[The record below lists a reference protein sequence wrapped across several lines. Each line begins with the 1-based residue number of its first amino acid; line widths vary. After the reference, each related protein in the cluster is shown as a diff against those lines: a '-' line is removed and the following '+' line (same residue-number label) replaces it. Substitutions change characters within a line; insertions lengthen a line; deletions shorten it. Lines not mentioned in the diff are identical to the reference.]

1 MEFYKLWKTRGG
13 LIGVN
18 KLTLGDLIRIQFV
31 LLLLIMILVA
41 VAIAFVPM
49 ILFGLYI
56 ILMFALDGG
65 DESVRL
71 RLGVNVLTVVTT
83 IYFLLDFH
91 FGWYSHFIL
100 ASSMYAETYDAI
112 AIRNVSICLMSIAT
126 FFVGHELYRVGQSR
140 LIRVGIFLVFL
151 FFGFKFTNKISTAIV
166 MNVTTQYNDA
176 ELEQERYDL
185 KIWDEQNTTTDEER
199 LQKQIDDLQK
209 QKEKEQELKDFD
221 KNFARDYL

>member
-1 MEFYKLWKTRGG
+1 MEFYKLWRTRGG

-31 LLLLIMILVA
+31 LLILVMILIA
-41 VAIAFVPM
+41 VAIAFVPI

-71 RLGVNVLTVVTT
+71 RLGVNVLTVVFT

-91 FGWYSHFIL
+91 FGWYSHFL
-100 ASSMYAETYDAI
+100 LGSSMYAETYDAI
-112 AIRNVSICLMSIAT
+112 AIRNVSVGLMSIAT
-126 FFVGHELYRVGQSR
+126 FFIGHEIYRASANR
-140 LIRVGIFLVFL
+140 LARVGIFLVFL
-151 FFGFKFTNKISTAIV
+151 FFGFKFTNSISTAIIT
-166 MNVTTQYNDA
+166 NVITQYNDA
-176 ELEQERYDL
+176 ELEQERHDL
-185 KIWDEQNTTTDEER
+185 KIWDEQNTTTEEER
-199 LQKQIDDLQK
+199 LQKKIDKLEK
-209 QKEKEQELKDFD
+209 EKEKEQELKDFD

>member
-31 LLLLIMILVA
+31 LLLLVMILVA

-49 ILFGLYI
+49 ILFGLYV
-56 ILMFALDGG
+56 ILMLSLDGG

-71 RLGVNVLTVVTT
+71 RLWVNVLTVVTT

-91 FGWYSHFIL
+91 LGWYSHSIL
-100 ASSMYAETYDAI
+100 ASSMYADTYDGI
-112 AIRNVSICLMSIAT
+112 AINNVSVSLMSIAT
-126 FFVGHELYRVGQSR
+126 FFIGHEIYQASENRLVRVITL
-140 LIRVGIFLVFL
+140 LIFL

-166 MNVTTQYNDA
+166 SDVFTQYTDT

-185 KIWDEQNTTTDEER
+185 KIWDEQNTTTEEER
-199 LQKQIDDLQK
+199 LQKKIDKLE
-209 QKEKEQELKDFD
+209 KEKKKEQELKDFD
-221 KNFARDYL
+221 KNFAKDYL

>member
-71 RLGVNVLTVVTT
+71 RLWVNVLTVVTT

-100 ASSMYAETYDAI
+100 ASSMYADTYDAI
-112 AIRNVSICLMSIAT
+112 AIINVSVSLMSIIGL
-126 FFVGHELYRVGQSR
+126 FVGHELYRASANQLGR
-140 LIRVGIFLVFL
+140 IGIFLVFL
-151 FFGFKFTNKISTAIV
+151 FFGFKFTNKISTSIV
-166 MNVTTQYNDA
+166 SNVVTQYTDA

-185 KIWDEQNTTTDEER
+185 RIWEEQNTTTDEER
-199 LQKQIDDLQK
+199 LQKKIDNLQK